1 MPFEGTI
8 ITAAQAI
15 TNNEQQNTQSVH
27 LFLDLKRKLF
37 LKIMSG
43 IIRRQIARTI
53 VRPRQLDSLTV
64 VDVQFREINVAA
76 FVGEES
82 IRRMMVKK
90 NYFESKNNNYHSS
103 TQTLLAVRRRRR
115 GAKQIEKVAAEN
127 FSIDN
132 DENDDTTASS
142 STLQRLHDPVSNSK
156 EFCQA
161 ASELLDKLEVALEP
175 MKSKNDFFETER
187 SKGDLGEIYKIDLGP
202 IKGLYTIEISE
213 TEHVFEYG
221 SPVSGTYMYC
231 KSSITG
237 QWINISDGHHFEGML
252 VRDLIR
258 SDCLGLPKL

>member
-1 MPFEGTI
+1 
-8 ITAAQAI
+8 
-15 TNNEQQNTQSVH
+15 
-27 LFLDLKRKLF
+27 
-37 LKIMSG
+37 MSG
-43 IIRRQIARTI
+43 ILRRRIARSI
-53 VRPRQLDSLTV
+53 VQPRQLDSLTV
-64 VDVQFREINVAA
+64 LDVQFREINVAA
-76 FVGEES
+76 FVGEEG
-82 IRRMMVKK
+82 RRMIVKK
-90 NYFESKNNNYHSS
+90 NYFESKNNYHSS

-115 GAKQIEKVAAEN
+115 GAKQIEKVAAEKL
-127 FSIDN
+127 STDN
-132 DENDDTTASS
+132 DENDDTSTS
-142 STLQRLHDPVSNSK
+142 STLQRLHDPISNSK

-175 MKSKNDFFETER
+175 MKSKNDFFVTER

-202 IKGLYTIEISE
+202 TKGLYTIEISE

-221 SPVSGTYMYC
+221 SPVSGTYIYC